1 MMDDKEA
8 HLRSILKAVSYR
20 VLAAIATTT
29 IVFVFTR
36 RIVLS
41 IGVGL
46 VESIVKIICYYLHER
61 AWSFIGFGKKKHP
74 LSSLPVSK
82 PLAEEDMEVI
92 RNKLKDLGYI
102 DED

>member
-1 MMDDKEA
+1 MMADKEA
-8 HLRSILKAVSYR
+8 HLRSILKAISYR
-20 VLAAIATTT
+20 VLAAIATMT

-41 IGVGL
+41 IGIGL

-74 LSSLPVSK
+74 LSSLPVNK
-82 PLAEEDMEVI
+82 PLNEEDMEII

-102 DED
+102 DGD

>member
-1 MMDDKEA
+1 MMADKEA

-20 VLAAIATTT
+20 VLASIATMT

-36 RIVLS
+36 RIFLS
-41 IGVGL
+41 VGVGL

-82 PLAEEDMEVI
+82 PLAEEDMEII

>member
-1 MMDDKEA
+1 MRVEKEA

-20 VLAAIATTT
+20 LLAAIATMT

-41 IGVGL
+41 VGVGL
-46 VESIVKIICYYLHER
+46 VESVAKIICYYLHER
-61 AWSFIGFGKKKHP
+61 VWSFIGFGKDKHP

-82 PLAEEDMEVI
+82 PLAEEDMEII

>member
-1 MMDDKEA
+1 MNVDKEA

-20 VLAAIATTT
+20 LLAAIATAT

-46 VESIVKIICYYLHER
+46 VESVAKIICYYLHER
-61 AWSFIGFGKKKHP
+61 AWSFIGFGKKRHP

-82 PLAEEDMEVI
+82 PLTDEDMEI
-92 RNKLKDLGYI
+92 IKNKLKDLGYI